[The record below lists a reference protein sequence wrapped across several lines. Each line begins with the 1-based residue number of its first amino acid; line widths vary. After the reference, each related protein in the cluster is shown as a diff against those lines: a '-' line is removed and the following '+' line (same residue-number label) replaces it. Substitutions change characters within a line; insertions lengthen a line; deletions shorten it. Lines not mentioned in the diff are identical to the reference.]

1 MAFIPIGMA
10 IASAIAGSKGKGKKP
25 TAAGSGAIGAAA
37 NVASSDILPAA
48 GALQKSG
55 MSLLDQYQAQLEGL
69 LSTDPKMRMEA
80 NAATIA
86 DQTALAQGARQQVK
100 NMPRGGAAAYESGLI
115 DQNLAT
121 NIGNALSASWNQA
134 QQELGQLAQYE
145 TTTGIQGDIQAAG
158 LLLGAG
164 NAYDGISS
172 AVAAGDSATISAI
185 SQIAN
190 QIGSSMANSKG
201 GG

>member
-1 MAFIPIGMA
+1 MAKPTS
-10 IASAIAGSKGKGKKP
+10 ASA
-25 TAAGSGAIGAAA
+25 GALGAAV
-37 NVASSDILPAA
+37 NVASSDVLPAA

-100 NMPRGGAAAYESGLI
+100 NMPRGGAAAYDSGLI

-134 QQELGQLAQYE
+134 RTELGQLAQYK
-145 TTTGIQGDIQAAG
+145 TTTGLQGDIQAAG
-158 LLLGAG
+158 LDLQAAG
-164 NAYDGISS
+164 GYDELSKL
-172 AVAAGDSATISAI
+172 VAAGDAATLSAI
-185 SQIAN
+185 TGAATSLAKYLPIA
-190 QIGSSMANSKG
+190 G
-201 GG
+201 G

>member
-134 QQELGQLAQYE
+134 RTELGQLAQYK
-145 TTTGIQGDIQAAG
+145 TTTGLQGDIQAAG
-158 LLLGAG
+158 LDLQAAG
-164 NAYDGISS
+164 GYDELSKL
-172 AVAAGDSATISAI
+172 VAAGDAATLSAI
-185 SQIAN
+185 TGAATSLAKYLPIA
-190 QIGSSMANSKG
+190 G
-201 GG
+201 G

>member
-100 NMPRGGAAAYESGLI
+100 NMPRGGAAAYDSGLI

-134 QQELGQLAQYE
+134 RTELGQLAQYK
-145 TTTGIQGDIQAAG
+145 TTTGLQGDIQAAG
-158 LLLGAG
+158 LDLQAAG
-164 NAYDGISS
+164 GYDELSKL
-172 AVAAGDSATISAI
+172 VAAGDAATLSAI
-185 SQIAN
+185 TGAATSLAKYLPIA
-190 QIGSSMANSKG
+190 G
-201 GG
+201 G

>member
-10 IASAIAGSKGKGKKP
+10 IESAIAGSKGKGKKP

-134 QQELGQLAQYE
+134 RTELGQLAQYK
-145 TTTGIQGDIQAAG
+145 TTTGLNTEIQAAG
-158 LLLGAG
+158 LDLQAAQG
-164 NAYDGISS
+164 YDQL
-172 AVAAGDSATISAI
+172 APLVAAKDAATIKMFTD
-185 SQIAN
+185 IA
-190 QIGSSMANSKG
+190 GTVAKMMG
-201 GG
+201 

>member
-1 MAFIPIGMA
+1 MAKPVN
-10 IASAIAGSKGKGKKP
+10 ASA
-25 TAAGSGAIGAAA
+25 GALGAATKI
-37 NVASSDILPAA
+37 ASSDILPA
-48 GALQKSG
+48 GGQLQQSG
-55 MSLLDQYQAQLEGL
+55 MSLLDQYQSQLEGL

-134 QQELGQLAQYE
+134 RTELGQLAQYK
-145 TTTGIQGDIQAAG
+145 TTTGLNTEIQAAG
-158 LLLGAG
+158 LDLQAAQG
-164 NAYDGISS
+164 YDQL
-172 AVAAGDSATISAI
+172 APLVAAKDAATIKMFTD
-185 SQIAN
+185 IA
-190 QIGSSMANSKG
+190 GTVAKMMV
-201 GG
+201 

>member
-48 GALQKSG
+48 GELQKTG
-55 MSLLDQYQAQLEGL
+55 MEQLDQYYKQLMGM
-69 LSTDPKMRMEA
+69 LSSDPNMRMEA
-80 NAATIA
+80 NAPQIA
-86 DQTALAQGARQQVK
+86 ELTSLAQGQRQQIK
-100 NMPRGGAAAYESGLI
+100 NQPRGGAQAYEEGLV
-115 DQNLAT
+115 DQSLVT
-121 NIGNALSASWNQA
+121 QIGNALSTSWNQA
-134 QQELGQLAQYE
+134 RQELGQLAQYE

-164 NAYDGISS
+164 NAYDVISS
-172 AVAAGDSATISAI
+172 AVAAGDSATISSI